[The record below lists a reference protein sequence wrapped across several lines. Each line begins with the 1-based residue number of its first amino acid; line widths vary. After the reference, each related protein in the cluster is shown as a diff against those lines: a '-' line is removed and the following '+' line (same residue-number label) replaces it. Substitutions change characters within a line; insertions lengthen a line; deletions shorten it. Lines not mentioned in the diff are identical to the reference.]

1 MTNTVLIV
9 GASGVM
15 TIPPF
20 TPSDDVSEFLN
31 RVSGCYMFVG
41 GANDDG
47 SSGMHH
53 SPDFQVQDGAC
64 RILAGVLAQSAVDL
78 AQL

>member
-1 MTNTVLIV
+1 
-9 GASGVM
+9 
-15 TIPPF
+15 
-20 TPSDDVSEFLN
+20 
-31 RVSGCYMFVG
+31 MFIG
-41 GANDDG
+41 GANADG
-47 SSGMHH
+47 TSGMHH